1 MLTTEALLPLLERA
15 NQVAAAPTLGD
26 LLEGMLQFFTQVCA
40 APAGVIYLYDAESNN
55 LVCQATYGLPGSPE
69 LLCQK
74 VSVHRGHAGEAISSG
89 QPQLHNLSEA
99 AGWAADL
106 NDLLP
111 IPKLNILSL
120 PFLVGG
126 RPVGA
131 IQLFDC
137 QHTPLDLL
145 RVLAARLASEVQRA
159 AQSESSQVHADRL
172 AALISIFEQIGSTLD
187 RDQLLRMMIEYAREV
202 IDAEACSLFLVEG
215 DAEENVLHLASNA
228 DKQLSLDQVR
238 VPKGKGI
245 IGHVVESGQTVLVP
259 DVSQDARH
267 YRQVDQSIGFITRAV
282 LAVPLRTRTVVLGQE
297 RGSISTRVIGGF
309 EALNKL
315 QGTFDDE
322 DAQLLVTLANQAAT
336 VLQIADLYSDA
347 NELFLDLIKALAA
360 SIDAKDPYTEGH
372 SQRVSDYSVE
382 IARQLDLPAEM
393 VHHVRIGSLL
403 HDVGKIGIP
412 DHILVKPGRLTDE
425 EFSVMK
431 QHPVIGANI
440 IREVRKLRAELP
452 ALAEHHERLDGTGY
466 PLGLKGDQISL
477 MGRIVAAADVF
488 DAMTSDRPYRA
499 AMPVEEVLDYLF
511 KGVNTHYDGAC
522 VQALTTGY
530 VKGNIRTQKEREKLG
545 VK

>member
-15 NQVAAAPTLGD
+15 NQVAAARTLGD
-26 LLEGMLQFFTQVCA
+26 LLDGILALLAELCA
-40 APAGVIYLYDAESNN
+40 APAGVLYLHTPETGGVTCLA
-55 LVCQATYGLPGSPE
+55 VRGLPGEVEQVCRGALANHGPASQALHSGLPLHQE
-69 LLCQK
+69 L
-74 VSVHRGHAGEAISSG
+74 SAGQA
-89 QPQLHNLSEA
+89 
-99 AGWAADL
+99 WAADL
-106 NDLLP
+106 EALQA
-111 IPKLNILSL
+111 IPKTNILSIPL
-120 PFLVGG
+120 LSDNQ
-126 RPVGA
+126 PVCVV
-131 IQLFDC
+131 QLFDC
-137 QHTPLDLL
+137 QAMPLEVLA
-145 RVLAARLASEVQRA
+145 VLAARLASDVQRA
-159 AQSESSQVHADRL
+159 ARSEEYAMHAERL

-187 RDQLLRMMIEYAREV
+187 RDQLLRMMIEHAREV

-215 DAEENVLHLASNA
+215 ETEENVLHLASNA
-228 DKQLSLDQVR
+228 NQQISLSQVR

-267 YRQVDQSIGFITRAV
+267 YRQIDQAIGFVTRAI

-309 EALNKL
+309 EAVNKQ

-382 IARQLDLPAEM
+382 IARQLNLPAEM

-412 DHILVKPGRLTDE
+412 DHILVKPGRLTDD
-425 EFSVMK
+425 EFHVMK
-431 QHPVIGANI
+431 QHPTIGANI
-440 IREVRKLRAELP
+440 LSQVRKLHAELP

-499 AMPVEEVLDYLF
+499 AMPVEEVLDYLYQ
-511 KGVNTHYDGAC
+511 GVNLHYDGTC
-522 VQALTTGY
+522 VQALTTAY
-530 VKGNIRTQKEREKLG
+530 VKGSIRTQKEREMLG
-545 VK
+545 LQ